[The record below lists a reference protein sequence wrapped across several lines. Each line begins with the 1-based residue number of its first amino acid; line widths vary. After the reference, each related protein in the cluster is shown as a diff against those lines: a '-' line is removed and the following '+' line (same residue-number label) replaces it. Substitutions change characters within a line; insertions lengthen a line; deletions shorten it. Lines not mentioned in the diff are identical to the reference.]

1 MDLLILFGF
10 VFLLSFLVNSL
21 TKVSKHKNQEID
33 FVKITKDAQIEIG
46 YPTSIMRSLHIN
58 STMEPP
64 LPYHNYND
72 EQLGR
77 FKEEEAVPYNK
88 HHYTINMFVES
99 HHELNLSL
107 FERGLTE
114 QIVID
119 AYEKVL
125 NEHLSN
131 IKKGIPDVFNLT
143 NKKEAK
149 DYLLNYLNNSSKH

>member
-10 VFLLSFLVNSL
+10 VFLLSFIVNIL
-21 TKVSKHKNQEID
+21 TGVSKHKNQEID
-33 FVKITKDAQIEIG
+33 FVKITKDAQIETG

-88 HHYTINMFVES
+88 HNYTINIFIES
-99 HHELNLSL
+99 NQELNLSL
-107 FERGLTE
+107 FERELTE
-114 QIVID
+114 QMVND

-131 IKKGIPDVFNLT
+131 IEKGLESPFELSV
-143 NKKEAK
+143 KKEAK
-149 DYLLNYLNNSSKH
+149 DYLLNNIKPKKN

>member
-10 VFLLSFLVNSL
+10 VFLLSFIVNSL

-64 LPYHNYND
+64 RPYHNYND

-88 HHYTINMFVES
+88 HDYTINMFIES

-107 FERGLTE
+107 FERALTE
-114 QIVID
+114 QMVND

-131 IKKGIPDVFNLT
+131 IKKGIPDVFNIT
-143 NKKEAK
+143 DKKEAK
-149 DYLLNYLNNSSKH
+149 DYLLNYVNNSSKH

>member
-10 VFLLSFLVNSL
+10 VFLLSFIVNSL

-88 HHYTINMFVES
+88 HDYTINMFIES

-107 FERGLTE
+107 FERELTE
-114 QIVID
+114 QMVND

-131 IKKGIPDVFNLT
+131 IEKGLESPFELSV
-143 NKKEAK
+143 KKEAK
-149 DYLLNYLNNSSKH
+149 DYLLNNIKPKKN

>member
-1 MDLLILFGF
+1 MELLILFGF
-10 VFLLSFLVNSL
+10 VFTLSFIVNIL
-21 TKVSKHKNQEID
+21 TKVSKRKNEEVD
-33 FVKITKDAQIEIG
+33 FLKITKDAQIETG

-88 HHYTINMFVES
+88 HNYTINIFIES
-99 HHELNLSL
+99 NQELNLSL
-107 FERGLTE
+107 FERELTE
-114 QIVID
+114 QMVID

-125 NEHLSN
+125 NEHLTN
-131 IKKGIPDVFNLT
+131 IEKGLEPPFELLM
-143 NKKEAK
+143 KKEAK
-149 DYLLNYLNNSSKH
+149 DYLLNNIKPQKN